1 MHNSPSRK
9 AFLASSYTLS
19 GGTKKKVGPRPVNN
33 TARSNL
39 RGPSKSKADQARP
52 NRARRHPATRAVRLT
67 HCDPQLFP
75 PTCVFS
81 TTSTDG
87 LTPFSFFDCV
97 SLVMIVRRVLSR
109 KARDNKRCLVR
120 GVSSVDP
127 PALCPPQQNGNSGFG
142 SACETM
148 PHGTICVAPV
158 KKGGQSQPPPRGVL
172 WIASHRPKGG

>member
-1 MHNSPSRK
+1 MPTP
-9 AFLASSYTLS
+9 LLE
-19 GGTKKKVGPRPVNN
+19 P
-33 TARSNL
+33 
-39 RGPSKSKADQARP
+39 
-52 NRARRHPATRAVRLT
+52 PATTPLVR
-67 HCDPQLFP
+67 
-75 PTCVFS
+75 
-81 TTSTDG
+81 
-87 LTPFSFFDCV
+87 TPFSFFDCV

-158 KKGGQSQPPPRGVL
+158 KKARNAQSSS
-172 WIASHRPKGG
+172 A